1 MHPWSTRK
9 NTTGKIYRSTKHR
22 YLEAYNDNFIHS
34 DVRTLFILG
43 SRGLSGFKQ
52 DFRELD
58 ELIKTRCW
66 LEETAIRESIA
77 AGDDSWE
84 EQLVL
89 TFHRLSKTPRSAD
102 RQAYTINPEWESLH
116 RAFHLVLIGACG
128 SRRLVAYCEQLN
140 DLADRYR
147 QLAVRVAYP
156 RRNELDEHQI
166 IMNAAISRDSDTAV
180 EALMDHYHRTAGI
193 IRDSVDRIS
202 RILAKLSRFVLS
214 DPLKIE
220 IGIMLGWR
228 LARYM
233 IGQDGSE

>member
-1 MHPWSTRK
+1 MWSTRE
-9 NTTGKIYRSTKHR
+9 NTTGEIYRSTKHR
-22 YLEAYNDNFIHS
+22 YLEAYNDNIIHS

-43 SRGLSGFKQ
+43 SRGLSRFKQ

-89 TFHRLSKTPRSAD
+89 ASHRLSKTPRSDD

-116 RAFHLVLIGACG
+116 RAFHLALISACG

-156 RRNELDEHQI
+156 RRNELNEHQI

-180 EALMDHYHRTAGI
+180 EALMDHYHRAAGI
-193 IRDSVDRIS
+193 IRNSVDRIS
-202 RILAKLSRFVLS
+202 RISAKLSRFVLS

-220 IGIMLGWR
+220 IRIMLGWR
-228 LARYM
+228 LAGYM

>member
-1 MHPWSTRK
+1 M
-9 NTTGKIYRSTKHR
+9 
-22 YLEAYNDNFIHS
+22 
-34 DVRTLFILG
+34 
-43 SRGLSGFKQ
+43 
-52 DFRELD
+52 
-58 ELIKTRCW
+58 
-66 LEETAIRESIA
+66 RESIA

-89 TFHRLSKTPRSAD
+89 ASHRLSKTPRSDD

-116 RAFHLVLIGACG
+116 RAFHLALISACG

-156 RRNELDEHQI
+156 RRNELNEHQI

-180 EALMDHYHRTAGI
+180 EALMDHYHRAAGI
-193 IRDSVDRIS
+193 IRNSVDRIS
-202 RILAKLSRFVLS
+202 RISAKLSRFVLS

-220 IGIMLGWR
+220 IRIMLGWR
-228 LARYM
+228 LAGYM